1 MIIAADTH
9 FDISYPQEWMRTTK
23 DPHYEGAF
31 VYGAA
36 KGRCYSGP
44 VGSAE
49 RLKEM
54 AQYILSKMPSDT
66 VAEWWKP

>member
-1 MIIAADTH
+1 MK
-9 FDISYPQEWMRTTK
+9 TTK
-23 DPHYEGAF
+23 DPHYEGSF

-36 KGRCYSGP
+36 KGHCYSGP
-44 VGSAE
+44 VGNSE

-66 VAEWWKP
+66 VAGWWKP